1 MKTRFVSLVLKVNDD
16 RPDDSAWIREA
27 IENDLADG
35 ETVVEIR
42 EEDVTP
48 S

>member
-1 MKTRFVSLVLKVNDD
+1 MKKRFVSLVLNVNDD
-16 RPDDSAWIREA
+16 RSADSAWIREA

-42 EEDVTP
+42 EEDVTA

>member
-16 RPDDSAWIREA
+16 RPVDSAWIREA